1 MELRFSPIHAS
12 IQSRLVGLAGTAG
25 FAPTMRILT
34 FTSLF
39 PNAVQREFGVFVH
52 QRIAGLARR
61 QGHQV
66 QVMAPV
72 PYFPPWLSTRRWQI
86 FSQIPKTET
95 VGTLS
100 VVHPRYLLLPGIMPL
115 HGFLIFLGC
124 LLAARRLHRR
134 YQFDC
139 IDAHYVYPDGFAA
152 ILLGKA
158 LGIPVFL
165 SARGT
170 DINVFPGFH
179 LIRPMILW
187 ALSEAAGVVAV
198 SGALKDTMLG
208 IGVPAGKIQV
218 IANGV
223 DPNRFHAVDRA
234 TARREL
240 GIPDDAKV
248 IVSVGSLVP
257 VKSHTLLVTA
267 MAALAKRNPK
277 LRLYIVGEGQMRP
290 KLTALVHE
298 QNLQECVFLV
308 GSRPNETLKLWYS
321 AADISCLASLRE
333 GMPNVVL
340 EALACG
346 APVVATRV
354 GGVAEVLVSESLGIL
369 IEPTIE
375 GLIAGL
381 ECALQRQWDRNF
393 IAGHAQVRT
402 WGVVAE
408 EVERYFAVRC
418 G

>member
-1 MELRFSPIHAS
+1 
-12 IQSRLVGLAGTAG
+12 
-25 FAPTMRILT
+25 MRILT

-52 QRIAGLARR
+52 QRVAGLARR
-61 QGHQV
+61 AGHQI

-72 PYFPPWLSTRRWQI
+72 PCFPSWLPTRRWHM
-86 FSQIPKTET
+86 FSQIPQTEI
-95 VGTLS
+95 VGTLP

-124 LLAARRLHRR
+124 LREARHLHRR
-134 YQFDC
+134 YHFDC
-139 IDAHYVYPDGFAA
+139 MDAHYVYPDGFAA
-152 ILLGKA
+152 VLLGKV

-170 DINVFPGFH
+170 DINVFAGFH
-179 LIRPMILW
+179 LIRPMIQW
-187 ALSEAAGVVAV
+187 ALNRAAGVIAV
-198 SGALKDTMLG
+198 SAALKEVMLG
-208 IGVPAGKIQV
+208 IGVPADQIQV

-223 DPNRFHAVDRA
+223 DPDRFHAVDRA

-240 GIPDDAKV
+240 GIPDDAQV

-257 VKSHTLLVTA
+257 VKSHTLLITA
-267 MAALAKRNPK
+267 VAELAKRNPK
-277 LRLYIVGEGQMRP
+277 LRLYIVGEGKMRA

-308 GSRPNETLKLWYS
+308 GSRPNETLRLWYS
-321 AADISCLASLRE
+321 AADVSCLASLRE

-354 GGVAEVLVSESLGIL
+354 GGVGEVLASESLGIL
-369 IEPTIE
+369 VEPSIE

-381 ECALQRQWDRNF
+381 ERALHRRWDHDF
-393 IAGHAQVRT
+393 IAGHAQART
-402 WGVVAE
+402 WDVVAE
-408 EVERYFAVRC
+408 EVERYFVVRC
-418 G
+418 GLTRSGMLRP